1 MGVGGSIYKFGMA
14 PAMGEPPDQFR
25 RNEPRCPLTSA
36 LTPRSRRS
44 SFSVQNRSASPVEP
58 WMMSFGHAVNVIG
71 QLRLTGGY
79 PAEY

>member
-36 LTPRSRRS
+36 LTPPLAPLLILGSE
-44 SFSVQNRSASPVEP
+44 SA
-58 WMMSFGHAVNVIG
+58 
-71 QLRLTGGY
+71 R
-79 PAEY
+79 